1 MLYLYCC
8 IHNIDIPYIFSF
20 FHLFSFFSLFLSS
33 IWYSY
38 LLINISYSLQIECP
52 MIKMKEAIW
61 FVFFSGKK
69 REAKA
74 GERELNNHLNTIIIQ
89 RYNILIY

>member
-8 IHNIDIPYIFSF
+8 IHNIDIPYVF
-20 FHLFSFFSLFLSS
+20 FFLPFYFFSFLSS

-61 FVFFSGKK
+61 FVFFFGKK

-74 GERELNNHLNTIIIQ
+74 GERELHNHLYTIIIQ